1 MMPVTR
7 RLGLQIM
14 AGAAAAPA
22 AASTIPL
29 VNPDAELIELG
40 RRFVENRGFAMRP
53 VRRPAAWLRSAP
65 TTQRQKM
72 RLRTQWINCE

>member
-29 VNPDAELIELG
+29 VNPDAELIEL
-40 RRFVENRGFAMRP
+40 ARP
-53 VRRPAAWLRSAP
+53 IRESAFFSPLDVAAHL
-65 TTQRQKM
+65 
-72 RLRTQWINCE
+72 L